1 MGRRSWFH
9 KIYSKNDYYKLAE
22 FIENDDRI
30 FIIGFAVLDGT
41 VLLHELLGGFFGEV
55 GKKTLTVLTQSDGS
69 LVVEEM
75 ISKKFIEDW
84 NALVLLDNIH
94 RSECEHSPEGT
105 IVKKATYLTYEKF
118 LEELENILYL
128 RLNFPKS

>member
-9 KIYSKNDYYKLAE
+9 KIYCKNEYYKLAE

-30 FIIGFAVLDGT
+30 FIVGFAVLEGK
-41 VLLHELLGGFFGEV
+41 VLLDELLGGFFGEE

-75 ISKKFIEDW
+75 ISKKIIQDW
-84 NALVLLDNIH
+84 NALVLLDNINP
-94 RSECEHSPEGT
+94 SERESSSEGSM
-105 IVKKATYLTYEKF
+105 VKKATYLTYEEF
-118 LEELENILYL
+118 LEELE
-128 RLNFPKS
+128 KKD